1 MSVDTQSFRT
11 GMRQLGGA
19 VNIITTHYEGSDFG
33 LTATAVC
40 SVSSEPPRLL
50 ACVNQS
56 GITYKSIE
64 KCGMF
69 AVNTLNTTH
78 LVMAETFAGMAGNP
92 ENERFHVGQWDN
104 SQGVPVLNDALVSFV
119 CRVNNIQDVGTHGI
133 ILADIISIT
142 MGEGRPLFYI
152 DGAFVSSSK
161 L

>member
-1 MSVDTQSFRT
+1 MSVDTQSFRI

-56 GITYKSIE
+56 GITYKSID
-64 KCGMF
+64 KYGMF
-69 AVNTLNTTH
+69 AVNTLNTSH
-78 LVMAETFAGMAGNP
+78 QIIAETFAGMSGNP
-92 ENERFHVGQWDN
+92 ENERFHVGQWGN
-104 SQGVPVLNDALVSFV
+104 GEGVPVLKDALVSFI

-142 MGEGRPLFYI
+142 MGEGMPLFYV
-152 DGAFVSSSK
+152 DGTFVSSAK